1 MKSSTLASALTGSS
15 LAIVLALGVWSQVEE
30 RHRAESLAPYTR
42 ISTALIEVQD
52 SLASQQTPVSDELKS
67 LVQQQLDSLP
77 HSANILASKDRPKD
91 DSPSWEKIFDS
102 SVQKLYHEVFI
113 NADQQSEAQ
122 NFVRS
127 EPLEFVQQLQ
137 DFAQEHQIKLSE
149 LKAPKTVACRPLS
162 ERTPAPESIT
172 RLLQT
177 SYAYRYASEVIGART
192 DVEEFSAQEISGI
205 ERLQQQAKVLE
216 QRLVQA
222 VSCQYQ
228 LPAQQV
234 TYPVDV
240 AQGYTFLEEH
250 SDAVQKNALAVVAD
264 STVPSD
270 VPVFLLS
277 TRIFLED

>member
-30 RHRAESLAPYTR
+30 RHQAESLAPYTR

>member
-30 RHRAESLAPYTR
+30 RHQAESLAPYTR

-77 HSANILASKDRPKD
+77 HSANILASKDHPKD

-137 DFAQEHQIKLSE
+137 DFAQEHQIKLSA